1 MKKLLLIPL
10 MFIAFL
16 ASAQKVDR
24 QEVEQMQKQI
34 EDLTMKIS
42 QTDSIPKAVPV
53 AGKNYM
59 VKYEDGFALIFL
71 DRNGSV
77 DATQDLRRSEFT
89 KEGVFS
95 EYIVTIL
102 FDEKLNR
109 YRLAENVTEYKMEES
124 EQVIKVKFT
133 EIEEFRRSVIQ

>member
-10 MFIAFL
+10 LFIAFL
-16 ASAQKVDR
+16 ASAQKVER
-24 QEVEQMQKQI
+24 QEVEQMQKEI
-34 EDLTMKIS
+34 ENLTMRMA
-42 QTDSIPKAVPV
+42 QADSVPKSVSVGA
-53 AGKNYM
+53 KSFM
-59 VKYEDGFALIFL
+59 VKYENGFALIFL
-71 DRNGSV
+71 DRLGGL

-89 KEGVFS
+89 KEGDFS